1 MDSSPQ
7 PDVISS
13 EPWNVST
20 RPPAL
25 PLRLRGSK
33 ATAFG
38 ELVSRQL
45 GSIHAR
51 RKSKILNYDR
61 NKICEYNRDNVNP
74 SHRQDDIAALFG
86 IERLDGLAH
95 YEGSGPLVGH
105 QCLGG
110 RSEYCQ
116 ASAGRV
122 QTYDLPSR
130 IALPHIV
137 IRELEGFKTGGRFDS
152 VRIAAR
158 QANRWILACL
168 QAQKRS
174 AVNLCVSLAAST
186 SLPVWLLSN
195 DTNARTH
202 ADIDGIRALELE
214 KISSR
219 CATKRIMLARPP
231 RLLVVHLNRS
241 IFGGFGGGANRWIL
255 AYLQGQKRSVST
267 FLSKDAFEMIMR
279 AAIAAGGAPTDVATA
294 AEATTA
300 ALNPPVAWALHFE
313 TARQHK
319 ERMKEDPAGQGEAE

>member
-116 ASAGRV
+116 ASCGTVSCLRGQVVRLGRRPHCAERRGEPERALGLRCLVKIGIIPPLRSAGRV

-174 AVNLCVSLAAST
+174 
-186 SLPVWLLSN
+186 
-195 DTNARTH
+195 
-202 ADIDGIRALELE
+202 
-214 KISSR
+214 
-219 CATKRIMLARPP
+219 
-231 RLLVVHLNRS
+231 
-241 IFGGFGGGANRWIL
+241 
-255 AYLQGQKRSVST
+255 VST
-267 FLSKDAFEMIMR
+267 FLSKDAIEMVMR

-319 ERMKEDPAGQGEAE
+319 ERMKEDPARGGEAELMTNRL

>member
-86 IERLDGLAH
+86 VERLDGLAH
-95 YEGSGPLVGH
+95 YEGSGPLEPERALGLR
-105 QCLGG
+105 CLVKIGIIPPL
-110 RSEYCQ
+110 R
-116 ASAGRV
+116 SAGRV

-174 AVNLCVSLAAST
+174 
-186 SLPVWLLSN
+186 
-195 DTNARTH
+195 
-202 ADIDGIRALELE
+202 
-214 KISSR
+214 
-219 CATKRIMLARPP
+219 
-231 RLLVVHLNRS
+231 
-241 IFGGFGGGANRWIL
+241 
-255 AYLQGQKRSVST
+255 VST
-267 FLSKDAFEMIMR
+267 FLSKDAIEMVMR

-319 ERMKEDPAGQGEAE
+319 ERMKEDPARGGEAELMTNRL